1 MKVLVAFTR
10 PGTGKSI
17 AQIASQFEG
26 IREVHVITVWN
37 PKEKSIPLELDREMD
52 EIASLLANS
61 SLPFKVSMILGEN
74 IAKEIQNAARELN
87 VDAVFLG
94 AANSLYSKDLFGG
107 KVSEVM
113 TGFDKPVYVF
123 ADKNLSFPYEPV
135 MVTCN
140 DAPYQFLSNNEALSG
155 LSVDSIPLLANQ
167 TKQQSQSFWE
177 LKGDFDLD
185 KRWLNPF
192 NLIVTD
198 YKTYSLHNEFFI
210 KETNQSCL
218 VYCSK

>member
-74 IAKEIQNAARELN
+74 IAKEIQKCCKRI
-87 VDAVFLG
+87 
-94 AANSLYSKDLFGG
+94 KCRC
-107 KVSEVM
+107 
-113 TGFDKPVYVF
+113 
-123 ADKNLSFPYEPV
+123 SFPW
-135 MVTCN
+135 
-140 DAPYQFLSNNEALSG
+140 SG
-155 LSVDSIPLLANQ
+155 
-167 TKQQSQSFWE
+167 
-177 LKGDFDLD
+177 
-185 KRWLNPF
+185 
-192 NLIVTD
+192 
-198 YKTYSLHNEFFI
+198 
-210 KETNQSCL
+210 
-218 VYCSK
+218 